1 MNEIR
6 YSLLVVNSHNFH
18 CVDSLHNN
26 SDLTREVT
34 RNDDDDKIDDSHA
47 DTTMALVEIEDT
59 IFWHKNSNNST
70 GEVQGVTLTNH
81 RWR

>member
-1 MNEIR
+1 MCWFIA
-6 YSLLVVNSHNFH
+6 YK
-18 CVDSLHNN
+18 N

-59 IFWHKNSNNST
+59 IFGT
-70 GEVQGVTLTNH
+70 RIVTTVQGRCL
-81 RWR
+81 